1 MKKSLLLAGAVT
13 LSTFGSLSFAE
24 NGLDSSAISIVSMV
38 ESDEFVASLVQDD
51 EFSLSSNEALTIT
64 GITEPEQDVLLS
76 VSMAGRIAD
85 IPISEGQQ
93 VSSGDL
99 LLTLDTQPELL
110 EVERTFLLWQD
121 KSELEASRQQ
131 MEIYQLLY
139 QNAKSLHEETGAIS
153 GEDLEGKKLQYL
165 LQVAKTNQLE
175 VNERKEKLEYQLAR
189 ARLNKGQIIAPFEGV
204 VTKVWLDKGEST
216 QANKPLLRI
225 VNSNRGR
232 FIANVDES
240 LGRKLSVNQ
249 SVELF
254 IKAGDKYVLRQGTV
268 AFVSPVTDSASNLIE
283 VIIHFDNSDGE
294 IKLGVS
300 GYLEVS

>member
-1 MKKSLLLAGAVT
+1 MKKSLLLVGAVT

-51 EFSLSSNEALTIT
+51 EFSLSSNEAFTIT

-99 LLTLDTQPELL
+99 LLTLDTQPERL

-216 QANKPLLRI
+216 QANKPLLRV

-254 IKAGDKYVLRQGTV
+254 IKAGDKHVLRQGTV